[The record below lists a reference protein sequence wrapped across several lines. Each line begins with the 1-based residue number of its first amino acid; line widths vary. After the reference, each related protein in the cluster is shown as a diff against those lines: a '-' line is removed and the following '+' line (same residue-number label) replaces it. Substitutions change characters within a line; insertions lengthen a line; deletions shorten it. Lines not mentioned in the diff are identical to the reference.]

1 MEVFNVSDHSSDRA
15 DSGPRDKIAGLD
27 MSSRAASPE
36 LAPEQELSAPPPD
49 DIVGPKAEA
58 SESGLDAETAK
69 VEASPIEP
77 ELEAKAPEAA
87 APLTEPRV
95 EADAPMAEAPLMEP
109 KIESETPKT
118 DAPIIEPKNEAGT
131 AKAEAP
137 PIKIEPAAPRADAP
151 SIESRLERET
161 PKADASRETGKLVMV
176 PPSRNTSWDRP
187 AMDQGAA
194 ADRGAQRSGK
204 RRLAAIAAVAVLA
217 AITGAIGGSLATSG
231 LRHGV
236 ASEQSSA
243 TAGQT
248 QALEATIRQLQSE
261 VATLKTGVDRSAK
274 GDAGQFARIND
285 RLDRVEKAHA
295 ESAVKLTRLHEALD
309 KQHAAVAPVV
319 SPATATPTAAATN
332 VTGSIPSAA
341 AQTAATAPVPL
352 PAPKPAV
359 ARLPA
364 VEGWVLRDVT
374 NGGALIEGRG
384 GLYEV
389 YAGDPV
395 PGLGRVDAIRKQD
408 GRWVV
413 VTSRGL
419 VVSH

>member
-1 MEVFNVSDHSSDRA
+1 
-15 DSGPRDKIAGLD
+15 
-27 MSSRAASPE
+27 
-36 LAPEQELSAPPPD
+36 
-49 DIVGPKAEA
+49 
-58 SESGLDAETAK
+58 
-69 VEASPIEP
+69 
-77 ELEAKAPEAA
+77 
-87 APLTEPRV
+87 
-95 EADAPMAEAPLMEP
+95 MEP
-109 KIESETPKT
+109 KIEAEASKV
-118 DAPIIEPKNEAGT
+118 DASIIEPKIAAET
-131 AKAEAP
+131 AQGEAP
-137 PIKIEPAAPRADAP
+137 SIEIEPAASAYAS
-151 SIESRLERET
+151 SIEPRPEREA
-161 PKADASRETGKLVMV
+161 PKADALRETGKLIMV
-176 PPSRNTSWDRP
+176 PPPSRGKSWDRP
-187 AMDQGAA
+187 GIDRGVA

-204 RRLAAIAAVAVLA
+204 RRFAAIAAVAVLA
-217 AITGAIGGSLATSG
+217 AITGAIGGSLAISG

-243 TAGQT
+243 TASQT
-248 QALEATIRQLQSE
+248 QALEATIKRLESE
-261 VATLKTGVDRSAK
+261 VATLKTGIDRSAK

-285 RLDRVEKAHA
+285 RLDRAEKAHA
-295 ESAVKLTRLHEALD
+295 ESAAKLTRLHETLD

-319 SPATATPTAAATN
+319 SPAVASPTAASAATN
-332 VTGSIPSAA
+332 VTGSIPTAA

-364 VEGWVLRDVT
+364 VEGWVLRDIT

-419 VVSH
+419 VVAR

>member
-1 MEVFNVSDHSSDRA
+1 MSDHSFDRTNRGPA
-15 DSGPRDKIAGLD
+15 DKSAGME
-27 MSSRAASPE
+27 MSSGAKSPE

-49 DIVGPKAEA
+49 DIEPVAPKAEA
-58 SESGLDAETAK
+58 
-69 VEASPIEP
+69 
-77 ELEAKAPEAA
+77 
-87 APLTEPRV
+87 PLTDSRIEAEAPKADASLIEPRV
-95 EADAPMAEAPLMEP
+95 EAKAAKVDASLIEPRIDAEPPKTEATRIEP
-109 KIESETPKT
+109 DVEAETPQT
-118 DAPIIEPKNEAGT
+118 G
-131 AKAEAP
+131 
-137 PIKIEPAAPRADAP
+137 
-151 SIESRLERET
+151 
-161 PKADASRETGKLVMV
+161 ASRETGKIMIV
-176 PPSRNTSWDRP
+176 PPSRNKSWDDKSWDRGTI
-187 AMDQGAA
+187 DQGRAA
-194 ADRGAQRSGK
+194 AGAAQASGRFGK
-204 RRLAAIAAVAVLA
+204 RRLAAIAAVAALA

-231 LRHGV
+231 LRHSV

-248 QALEATIRQLQSE
+248 QALEATIKQLRSE
-261 VATLKTGVDRSAK
+261 VATLKTGIDRSAK

-309 KQHAAVAPVV
+309 KQHAAAAPAA
-319 SPATATPTAAATN
+319 PAATN
-332 VTGSIPSAA
+332 VTGSIPATAASTAA
-341 AQTAATAPVPL
+341 AASVPL

-364 VEGWVLRDVT
+364 VEGWILRDIT

>member
-1 MEVFNVSDHSSDRA
+1 
-15 DSGPRDKIAGLD
+15 
-27 MSSRAASPE
+27 
-36 LAPEQELSAPPPD
+36 
-49 DIVGPKAEA
+49 
-58 SESGLDAETAK
+58 
-69 VEASPIEP
+69 
-77 ELEAKAPEAA
+77 
-87 APLTEPRV
+87 
-95 EADAPMAEAPLMEP
+95 
-109 KIESETPKT
+109 
-118 DAPIIEPKNEAGT
+118 
-131 AKAEAP
+131 
-137 PIKIEPAAPRADAP
+137 
-151 SIESRLERET
+151 
-161 PKADASRETGKLVMV
+161 MV
-176 PPSRNTSWDRP
+176 PPPSRGKSWDRP
-187 AMDQGAA
+187 GIDRGVA

-204 RRLAAIAAVAVLA
+204 RRFAAIAAVAVLA
-217 AITGAIGGSLATSG
+217 AITGAIGGSLAISG

-243 TAGQT
+243 TASQT
-248 QALEATIRQLQSE
+248 QALEATIKRLESE
-261 VATLKTGVDRSAK
+261 VATLKTGIDRSAK

-285 RLDRVEKAHA
+285 RLDRAEKAHA
-295 ESAVKLTRLHEALD
+295 ESAAKLTRLHETLD

-319 SPATATPTAAATN
+319 SPAVVSPTAAAAATN
-332 VTGSIPSAA
+332 VTGSIPTAA
-341 AQTAATAPVPL
+341 SQTAATAPVPL

-364 VEGWVLRDVT
+364 VEGWVLRDIT